1 MAPAN
6 DKKAPK
12 PSPPADLDIADLIN
26 KVKASDA
33 FVKAVDTAVKA
44 AVQQEVSSLLVTIE
58 CQQSRILVLETSND
72 KKTKD
77 ISRLTTQ
84 LEQQSSSI
92 QSLKNNYNDL
102 EQYSR
107 RNCIRLFGIPE
118 KKGEDAMETI
128 CEIAKEKLGVTLPK
142 SAIDRAHR
150 VGQPHNERTNS
161 KNGEEKGN
169 GDRAPGVMRPRP
181 IIVKLVSYQTRK
193 SIISQRRKL
202 KGTGISIHED
212 LTKQNQKLLADTRK
226 HKKVLSAW
234 TIDGR
239 IVALIPATGGKTI
252 TKGIRDDN
260 DLRTIF

>member
-1 MAPAN
+1 M
-6 DKKAPK
+6 
-12 PSPPADLDIADLIN
+12 
-26 KVKASDA
+26 
-33 FVKAVDTAVKA
+33 KA

-58 CQQSRILVLETSND
+58 SQQSRILVLETSND
-72 KKTKD
+72 KKTKE

-161 KNGEEKGN
+161 KNEEEKGN
-169 GDRAPGVMRPRP
+169 GDRAPGVNETSSHYREAGLIPN
-181 IIVKLVSYQTRK
+181 KEND
-193 SIISQRRKL
+193 
-202 KGTGISIHED
+202 H
-212 LTKQNQKLLADTRK
+212 LTKTQVERHRHLDPRGFNKTESKTTCWHAKAQKSTLSVDHWWTNSRSHTCHWRQNN
-226 HKKVLSAW
+226 HKKESETT
-234 TIDGR
+234 TISEQYKR
-239 IVALIPATGGKTI
+239 YFL
-252 TKGIRDDN
+252 
-260 DLRTIF
+260 